1 LRTLPVRLLT
11 PFHGRSIGGMK
22 VSRLALPAA
31 VSLLIFGIGSTAYA
45 APRYEIHLDERDP
58 LLVQASIH
66 NPAKILRIAALSQ
79 QREGARRNSPACHGR
94 VLAELSPGAWQV
106 PAGCERVDWSTRISP
121 LNESSAYD
129 IAAPGSVWDQEAGL
143 WILTSSLPWLRGDG
157 QDSASVR
164 ISARLGGKS
173 VSSTAVLPRDR
184 SIPVAIVV
192 GRPVRTFAADG
203 FTIRGFGHLPTAE
216 ADSWQR
222 QLASILADWRRDLLP
237 AGTSTPARM
246 NYVWLPRPIAGE
258 PGLNASANSG
268 SVLMQYIPAPNDIV
282 PGPRLKVGILMV
294 GAHEAFHV
302 LGAVRGGPAWV
313 NESLATYFAVRSARP
328 YLDQESLQLVQEFVN
343 ARDGRSLLNLQRAFN
358 VGDGSAY
365 PSFYAKGAR
374 FWAAIE
380 RVLAVRPNGSG
391 KLSALIR
398 QTEGLKGIDWSDGD
412 QIAEYLDRYSEGRAR
427 AVVRCFVI
435 EDNCPIAGDPI

>member
-1 LRTLPVRLLT
+1 
-11 PFHGRSIGGMK
+11 
-22 VSRLALPAA
+22 
-31 VSLLIFGIGSTAYA
+31 
-45 APRYEIHLDERDP
+45 
-58 LLVQASIH
+58 
-66 NPAKILRIAALSQ
+66 
-79 QREGARRNSPACHGR
+79 
-94 VLAELSPGAWQV
+94 
-106 PAGCERVDWSTRISP
+106 
-121 LNESSAYD
+121 
-129 IAAPGSVWDQEAGL
+129 
-143 WILTSSLPWLRGDG
+143 
-157 QDSASVR
+157 
-164 ISARLGGKS
+164 
-173 VSSTAVLPRDR
+173 
-184 SIPVAIVV
+184 
-192 GRPVRTFAADG
+192 
-203 FTIRGFGHLPTAE
+203 
-216 ADSWQR
+216 
-222 QLASILADWRRDLLP
+222 
-237 AGTSTPARM
+237 M